1 VNECE
6 IQRAVE
12 EHRRLIHPVDA
23 LHLDGDLGV
32 SEVECSDHAA
42 DRIAD
47 EETDRERPLALSG
60 ASDPSACC
68 IGRSEQWTR
77 LVQQLPP
84 GLGELDVPARAHK

>member
-1 VNECE
+1 VGCEHETTLVDWEVNECE

-47 EETDRERPLALSG
+47 EETDR
-60 ASDPSACC
+60 
-68 IGRSEQWTR
+68 
-77 LVQQLPP
+77 
-84 GLGELDVPARAHK
+84 